1 MLKKTHRIQLKI
13 ELVTVRE
20 CIAGGDDTFDIGG
33 ADSQV
38 IKNPLTGEPYIPVK
52 VV

>member
-13 ELVTVRE
+13 ELLSGMHIT
-20 CIAGGDDTFDIGG
+20 GGDDTFDIGG

-38 IKNPLTGEPYIPVK
+38 LKMILACVPIR
-52 VV
+52 